1 MAAGRVRTKSQRWWV
16 AAVALA
22 AFLGWEYTAQPI
34 SGRGSRPAAAGGAN
48 RYDARVARR
57 EPQRR
62 RRIGNQPN
70 GHSTD
75 RQSCAIGRAPVAQ
88 QPAISGQ
95 SLQHGQVVLL
105 GTTIADDGS
114 FALVKDAAAA
124 RSRVLRK
131 GDRVDGLLVT
141 GIRPDR
147 LELTDGATGELV
159 ILKVDDEARPGGYSA
174 APQAAGPVPVAV
186 SQSNVMSAAA
196 SPPMAPEYA
205 EPSPSEEDQPA
216 SSSH

>member
-22 AFLGWEYTAQPI
+22 AFLGWEIQHSRFPGEAAEQPLPVAPTATTLVSLGENRSEGGESATNPTVT
-34 SGRGSRPAAAGGAN
+34 RPT
-48 RYDARVARR
+48 
-57 EPQRR
+57 
-62 RRIGNQPN
+62 GNP
-70 GHSTD
+70 
-75 RQSCAIGRAPVAQ
+75 APWPAPVAQ
-88 QPAISGQ
+88 QPAASGR
-95 SLQHGQVVLL
+95 SVQHGQVVLL

-114 FALVKDAAAA
+114 FALVTDAAAA

-141 GIRPDR
+141 EIRPDR

-174 APQAAGPVPVAV
+174 APQAAGPVPMAV

-196 SPPMAPEYA
+196 SPPMVPEYA